1 MGEDVGSSVGVESS
15 INDFISDLASSA
27 PTPGGGAVSAL
38 AGALAAALAEMVGQL
53 TTGREKY
60 REVEPQVREILAQL
74 AAQRAELMRL
84 VEQDAL
90 AYQQVAAAYRLPRST
105 DQEREERATAVEV
118 ALNLAMEPPRLVAQA
133 ARSVL
138 VLAGEIA
145 AIGNPTVASD
155 AGCAALL
162 AQAALRCAG
171 LNVLANVVLL
181 RDRDAAVAA
190 RTEMA
195 ALEAESAPL
204 LDLALATVRTRMR
217 A

>member
-1 MGEDVGSSVGVESS
+1 MGEVVSSSVGVESS
-15 INDFISDLASSA
+15 INDFISGLASSA

-53 TTGREKY
+53 TAGREKY

-118 ALNLAMEPPRLVAQA
+118 ALNVAMEPPRLVAQA

-162 AQAALRCAG
+162 AQAALRCAS

-181 RDRDAAVAA
+181 RDQDAAVVA

-204 LDLALATVRTRMR
+204 LDLALATVRTRMG